1 MTGPTDNATPRAGN
15 ADPPGAELPLPF
27 LLQRLRDAAARSR
40 SGLFLYPLFWL
51 VLTQH
56 GHYSDAYP
64 VVVLFNAIALVLGAG
79 GRLYIENNL
88 EHAAARDFAAAQRHF
103 RWAAWGYQA
112 YWGVLC
118 AYIFDTAEADSVR
131 WLMLMATVGLTAGAC
146 AVMAVD
152 ALLARWYPPLLL
164 GPTVVLMLWQ
174 GGYSN
179 WALAAVFIV
188 FFFYAQR
195 VVQVVAGD
203 YEGRQRANLLLEE
216 RAKEIAAA
224 HDHMRRLAS
233 HDDLTGLVNR
243 RHATQLLQYQADLH
257 RRSQAASFS
266 IALLDLD
273 HFKRINDQW
282 GHGVGDEVLHGFAQV
297 ASGMLRDR
305 DTLAR
310 WGGEEFLLLLPDA
323 PDGLPEAGIERLRA
337 HLEDLRISPTVPAL
351 RLGFSAG
358 ISRHRAGEPVEQTID
373 RADRALYQAK
383 AEGRGRSKR
392 G

>member
-1 MTGPTDNATPRAGN
+1 MTSPT
-15 ADPPGAELPLPF
+15 ELPPSY

-51 VLTQH
+51 VLTQA
-56 GHYSDAYP
+56 GGYSANHMAM
-64 VVVLFNAIALVLGAG
+64 VLLHAAGLVLGAA
-79 GRLYIENNL
+79 GRLYL
-88 EHAAARDFAAAQRHF
+88 EFDLERAAAHNFGSAQRGF
-103 RWAAWGYQA
+103 RWAAWGYQG
-112 YWGVLC
+112 YWGLLC
-118 AYIFDTAEADSVR
+118 ACIFGTAEADNVR
-131 WLMLMATVGLTAGAC
+131 WLMLMATIGLAAGAC
-146 AVMAVD
+146 AIMAVD
-152 ALLARWYPPLLL
+152 ATLARWYPPLLL
-164 GPTVVLMLWQ
+164 GPTALLMAWQ
-174 GGYSN
+174 GGRSN
-179 WALAAVFIV
+179 WALAAVFVV

-195 VVQVVAGD
+195 IIRLVAGD

-243 RHATQLLQYQADLH
+243 RHATQLLQHRADLH
-257 RRSQAASFS
+257 RRTEAASFS
-266 IALLDLD
+266 IVLIDLD

-297 ASGMLRDR
+297 ARGVLRET

-310 WGGEEFLLLLPDA
+310 WGGEEFLVLLPDA
-323 PDGLPEAGIERLRA
+323 PDGLPEAGIERLRG
-337 HLEDLRISPTVPAL
+337 HLADLQISPTVPAL

-358 ISRHRAGEPVEQTID
+358 ISRHRAGDTVEQTLD